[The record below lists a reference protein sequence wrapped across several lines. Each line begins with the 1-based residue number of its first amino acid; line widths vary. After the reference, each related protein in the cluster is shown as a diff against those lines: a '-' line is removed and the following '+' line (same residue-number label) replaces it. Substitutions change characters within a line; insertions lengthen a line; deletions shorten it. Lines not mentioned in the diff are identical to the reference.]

1 MKRLFEVC
9 PAARQVTVQAKRRIE
24 AQMFARTRQS
34 FTESESRNY
43 ARHERI
49 MQGA

>member
-34 FTESESRNY
+34 FTESESRQY
-43 ARHERI
+43 WLAEHKS
-49 MQGA
+49 QGA

>member
-24 AQMFARTRQS
+24 AQMFAKTRLA
-34 FTESESRNY
+34 FSESNNKGR
-43 ARHERI
+43 
-49 MQGA
+49 

>member
-24 AQMFARTRQS
+24 PDIIILSSDSQ
-34 FTESESRNY
+34 
-43 ARHERI
+43 
-49 MQGA
+49 